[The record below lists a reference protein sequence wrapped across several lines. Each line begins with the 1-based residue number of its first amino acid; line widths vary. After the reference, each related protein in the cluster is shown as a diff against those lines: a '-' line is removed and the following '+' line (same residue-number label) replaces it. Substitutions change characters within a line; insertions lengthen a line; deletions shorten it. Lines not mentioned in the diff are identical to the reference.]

1 MKIHFERSGGFIGKA
16 TTATINSEALTE
28 EEVQQLQALIQA
40 AAFFTLPMQLTKS
53 AIKAAD
59 QFQYKVTIEDDTQT
73 HTVETTDMAAPAEL
87 RPLLRQLT
95 LLARRF

>member
-1 MKIHFERSGGFIGKA
+1 
-16 TTATINSEALTE
+16 
-28 EEVQQLQALIQA
+28 
-40 AAFFTLPMQLTKS
+40 MQLTKS